1 MTAGGTPEHMYALPV
16 GTFLH
21 EYRIEALLGFGGF
34 GITYRA
40 TDTALSKQVAI
51 KEYLPS
57 ELAGRVSD
65 RTVRAKSADDQAQFQ
80 AGVEAFLDEARLV
93 ARVRHRNIMEVIR
106 FFRANGTGYIVLGF
120 EKGRTLR
127 QRLDDGPLDEAEL
140 RRVLGGLLDGL
151 EVLHDQAILHRDV
164 KPSNV
169 ILSES
174 RGGGEPTTPVL
185 IDFGAAR
192 DFRSRH
198 SRSITTIVAPG
209 YAPPEQYGIGG
220 QPGPW
225 SDLYALGATAYHG
238 IAGEAPPEALR
249 RLRNDPYVPARER
262 GIGRYDARLLAL
274 IDWMLAIDEPDR
286 PQSVA
291 AVRAVLDGT
300 ADPPG
305 WSPPK
310 TETPP
315 PAETGSGGRGRRLA
329 AAAAVVAAVAIGA
342 AGWNFREPL
351 SHLWTAPAVTDR
363 AASTDGAAPQ
373 PSPAP
378 KPDAA
383 KPDTTAVA
391 SGAKPPA
398 PPTEPGSGE
407 TAAKP
412 SADASAGSADG
423 AKPAPGPGTSEPK
436 PAPAPGPSEPKPAE
450 EPVETGGTLMDALAA
465 GYEPV
470 PNRVFM
476 RVLQVDYDVVVHP
489 GGKIV
494 AVAGGRR
501 VALFDTVSMRPM
513 RQMTGSNWEKTAMAF
528 SHDGK
533 SLAIGDISG
542 EIVLWDVEGGRRI
555 ASLNGKGK
563 IAAVGFASDDRTLAA
578 IDEEGDRRWS
588 IPDGVEIPKP
598 ADRPQWLKGAA
609 ALSPDATLVAWI
621 GSVPTQQ
628 WGKSIETIRLTDA
641 VSGVTKVDVPLD
653 GSSDIDV
660 APVFTPDGRRVVF
673 VTRKSSGGDL
683 TAVVYDVERAAE
695 VRRFDLTGLRGTRA
709 VAVSRQG
716 REIFAPIGSF
726 TNAIKRWSLASGEQ
740 LPALVVEAV
749 QGVGLLDD
757 DRLVTFGRGAD
768 LYSLSSG
775 QRTVEAD
782 FGTKHGMFGNGDA
795 AVAGFSMAFDGSA
808 HRMLFLGEGAYSNY
822 NFDGSG
828 ETFFDTSWDRAAFT
842 PSPSPSFHVPQDPV
856 LGSSIIA
863 TVKNDVDLD
872 AKYQIKSRHIDISTF
887 NSMKYELLKKTRIDL
902 TSDLKAQR
910 AEDVYISRDN
920 SKIMIVLNAGFY
932 MNLDTRTLRVT
943 SRNRMKGPYPE
954 GTPEYCVSP
963 DLGLASVE
971 RIPSKNLLAVT
982 DYWRV
987 TRPDGK
993 SWVTKPGVPTLG
1005 CGFSAD
1011 GKMLAVI
1018 AGGEIAQTWRWQTV
1032 STLVLFDAA
1041 TGRELRRT
1049 EGSLANHGMRPLVW
1063 SPDGKTIATAGL
1075 NEPGI
1080 ALWDVRT
1087 GENYRD
1093 LDPGMGAI
1101 RKLVF
1106 SDASD
1111 RIFAHTD
1118 AGYAVWSIPDGV
1130 LQMRVFL
1137 GRENNA
1143 VTFDGKG
1150 IPIEVTGA
1158 DDDIYHFVK
1167 GTKVFTPSEMRAK
1180 GYVLPGQKGVQ

>member
-40 TDTALSKQVAI
+40 TDTSLSKQVAI

-65 RTVRAKSADDQAQFQ
+65 RTVRAKSADDQTQFQ

-106 FFRANGTGYIVLGF
+106 FFQANGTGYIVLGF

-127 QRLDDGPLDEAEL
+127 QRLDEGPLDETEL

-174 RGGGEPTTPVL
+174 RGGAEPTTPVL

-262 GIGRYDARLLAL
+262 GAGRYDARLLAL
-274 IDWMLAIDEPDR
+274 IDWMLAVDEPDR

-305 WSPPK
+305 WSPAKP
-310 TETPP
+310 EVAP
-315 PAETGSGGRGRRLA
+315 PAETGSGGRGRRPA
-329 AAAAVVAAVAIGA
+329 AAFAVVAAVAIGV
-342 AGWNFREPL
+342 AGWSFREPL
-351 SHLWTAPAVTDR
+351 SRWWSPVATADRTTPAEGS
-363 AASTDGAAPQ
+363 ASQTPPTPTPA
-373 PSPAP
+373 AP
-378 KPDAA
+378 KPDVP
-383 KPDTTAVA
+383 KPDAVA
-391 SGAKPPA
+391 DANGAKPPT
-398 PPTEPGSGE
+398 PPAEPGPGE
-407 TAAKP
+407 TAVKPSPDAPAP
-412 SADASAGSADG
+412 SADAA
-423 AKPAPGPGTSEPK
+423 K
-436 PAPAPGPSEPKPAE
+436 PAPAPVASQPKPE
-450 EPVETGGTLMDALAA
+450 EQPVEKGGTLMDALAA

-476 RVLQVDYDVVVHP
+476 RILQVDYDVLVHP

-528 SHDGK
+528 SHDGR
-533 SLAIGDISG
+533 SLAIGDRSG
-542 EIVLWDVEGGRRI
+542 EIAVWDVEGGRRI

-563 IAAVGFASDDRTLAA
+563 IVAVGFASDDRTLAA
-578 IDEEGDRRWS
+578 VDDEGDRRWS
-588 IPDGVEIPKP
+588 IPEGSEVAGTADKPK
-598 ADRPQWLKGAA
+598 WNKGAT

-621 GSVPTQQ
+621 GQVPAA
-628 WGKSIETIRLTDA
+628 KCCSSIETIRLVDA
-641 VSGVTKVDVPLD
+641 ATGSARLEAAID
-653 GSSDIDV
+653 GFSDIGIR
-660 APVFTPDGRRVVF
+660 PRFTPDGKRVVF
-673 VTRKSSGGDL
+673 LTKKSGATDL
-683 TAVVYDVERAAE
+683 TAIVFDVERAVE
-695 VRRFDLTGLRGTRA
+695 IRRFDLAGLGGTPTYTF
-709 VAVSRQG
+709 SSQG
-716 REIFAPIGSF
+716 REILAPKGSF
-726 TNAIKRWSLASGEQ
+726 TNSIKRWSLASGEQ
-740 LPALVVEAV
+740 LPALVVESV
-749 QGVGLLDD
+749 QGFGVLDE
-757 DRLVTFGRGAD
+757 DRLVSFGRGAD
-768 LYSLSSG
+768 IYSLSTG

-782 FGTKHGMFGNGDA
+782 FGTKNGMFGSGDA
-795 AVAGFSMAFDGSA
+795 EIAGFSMAYDGSA
-808 HRMLFLGEGAYSNY
+808 HRVLDLEEGTYSP
-822 NFDGSG
+822 DGHTESG
-828 ETFFDTSWDRAAFT
+828 TSFFDTGWDRAAFT
-842 PSPSPSFHVPQDPV
+842 PSPSPSFHVPEDPV
-856 LGSSIIA
+856 LGRSIIA
-863 TVKNDVDLD
+863 TFKNDFDLD
-872 AKYQIKSRHIDISTF
+872 AKYQIKSRHIQLSVFDST
-887 NSMKYELLKKTRIDL
+887 KYNLLKQTRIDL
-902 TSDLKAQR
+902 TSELKSRR
-910 AEDVYISRDN
+910 AEEIYISRDN
-920 SKIMIVLNAGFY
+920 SKLMVVLDAGY
-932 MNLDTRTLRVT
+932 YLTVDTKTLRVT
-943 SRNRMKGPYPE
+943 SRTHMKGPYPNS
-954 GTPEYCVSP
+954 TPEYCVSP
-963 DLGLASVE
+963 DLGVASVE
-971 RIPSKNLLAVT
+971 RIPSKSLFAET

-993 SWVTKPGVPTLG
+993 SWVTKPGLPTLG

-1011 GKMLAVI
+1011 GKTFAII
-1018 AGGEIAQTWRWQTV
+1018 ASGESAPAWRSGTV
-1032 STLVLFDAA
+1032 STLALFDAA

-1049 EGSLANHGMRPLVW
+1049 EASLADNGMHPLVW
-1063 SPDGKTIATAGL
+1063 SPDGKTIATAEL

-1087 GENYRD
+1087 GENYRH
-1093 LDPGMGAI
+1093 LDPGMGSI

-1106 SDASD
+1106 SDDSS
-1111 RIFAHTD
+1111 RIFVLAD

-1130 LQMRVFL
+1130 LQLRVFL
-1137 GRENNA
+1137 GRKGNA
-1143 VTFDGKG
+1143 VAFDGKG
-1150 IPIEVTGA
+1150 MPIEATGE

-1167 GTKVFTPSEMRAK
+1167 GTKVYTPSEMRAK
-1180 GYVLPGQKGVQ
+1180 GYVLPGQKGARP